1 MVEKIAA
8 KIQKGMKRGFIGMFI
23 LFILSKKP
31 LHGYQIIKEIE
42 KRSLGI
48 WKPTISTMYTIL
60 KNLKENGLI
69 KPVEG
74 DEVQEGK
81 IIYKLTEKGLET
93 LELLKQKQQEM
104 RAALNSIISSTIGEE
119 GEMLKL
125 GEGHF
130 PDRVSFF
137 MKEED
142 VPIEKKIQM
151 LKMHRSMLKEKI
163 SYLDSELKNLEQKL
177 QELEDKKRNEDKLI
191 VK

>member
-1 MVEKIAA
+1 MVEKIAS

-23 LFILSKKP
+23 LFILKNKH

-48 WKPTISTMYTIL
+48 WKPTVSTMYTIL
-60 KNLKENGLI
+60 KNLKEKGLI

-74 DEVQEGK
+74 EELQEGK

-93 LELLKQKQQEM
+93 LELLKLKQQEM

-119 GEMLKL
+119 EEIFKL
-125 GEGHF
+125 G
-130 PDRVSFF
+130 DRDFSDRFSFL
-137 MKEED
+137 MNEEEM
-142 VPIEKKIQM
+142 PIEKKIQM
-151 LKMHRSMLKEKI
+151 LKMRRSMLKERI
-163 SYLDSELKNLEQKL
+163 NYLDLQLKNLEQKL
-177 QELEDKKRNEDKLI
+177 QELEDEERKKDKLK

>member
-1 MVEKIAA
+1 MVEKIAS

-23 LFILSKKP
+23 LFILKNKH

-48 WKPTISTMYTIL
+48 WKPTVSTMYTIL
-60 KNLKENGLI
+60 KNLKEKGLI

-74 DEVQEGK
+74 EELQEGK

-93 LELLKQKQQEM
+93 LELLKLKQQEM

-137 MKEED
+137 IKEED
-142 VPIEKKIQM
+142 MPIEKKIQM
-151 LKMHRSMLKEKI
+151 LKIHRSMIKEKI
-163 SYLDSELKNLEQKL
+163 KYFDLELKNIEQKL
-177 QELEDKKRNEDKLI
+177 QQLEDRKENEK
-191 VK
+191 